1 MDTPELNDYRAH
13 LLDALDD
20 QPRRAAE
27 ERPVFLQVLV
37 NHERVGSINC
47 AEPNPAF
54 ACTTK
59 DRSIQHLEIRSESG
73 VLLGG
78 CVAPEAGQRNL
89 RLPVGKGSL
98 ILSVQNHFDGGSLQL
113 RYEGAPGWWSQVA
126 SAIGLP
132 AGAPSTAAPKVPVW
146 TMTTAFAQIVLAVGV
161 VALLAERVPNW
172 LGSEDRAHQL
182 EEELAARQSTQEQI
196 AQQIEV
202 DVRALVQQAYTAG
215 KNPAE
220 LFYTYAKM
228 RGYAPQAAPA
238 PQAAAQVQAF
248 AEAQRQTQSLA
259 PAGGPSND
267 GGMTLEAFAKMSEA
281 EMAAMPKAK
290 RDALMAKV
298 MGG

>member
-1 MDTPELNDYRAH
+1 MSEQLT
-13 LLDALDD
+13 
-20 QPRRAAE
+20 AE
-27 ERPVFLQVLV
+27 ETAAMEAMR
-37 NHERVGSINC
+37 
-47 AEPNPAF
+47 AEPAPVAEAEAPAVPV
-54 ACTTK
+54 AP
-59 DRSIQHLEIRSESG
+59 QEP
-73 VLLGG
+73 
-78 CVAPEAGQRNL
+78 APEAQSEAPEAPEATKPPPGMVPQQALHQERERRKEIERQFQETQRNL
-89 RLPVGKGSL
+89 AEMQAQIEAL
-98 ILSVQNHFDGGSLQL
+98 
-113 RYEGAPGWWSQVA
+113 
-126 SAIGLP
+126 
-132 AGAPSTAAPKVPVW
+132 TAPKEQPIVVPDPVLQPE
-146 TMTTAFAQIVLAVGV
+146 AFKQWQIDQIRAHAQK
-161 VALLAERVPNW
+161 LAEVEQRSQEAVQ
-172 LGSEDRAHQL
+172 ETQL
-182 EEELAARQSTQEQI
+182 MQRLNHDVAQFKATTPDYDNAFQHAVKGRQDELAFYGYSQEQI

>member
-1 MDTPELNDYRAH
+1 MSEQLT
-13 LLDALDD
+13 
-20 QPRRAAE
+20 AE
-27 ERPVFLQVLV
+27 ETAAMEAMR
-37 NHERVGSINC
+37 
-47 AEPNPAF
+47 AEPAPVADEPVADAQPA
-54 ACTTK
+54 
-59 DRSIQHLEIRSESG
+59 
-73 VLLGG
+73 
-78 CVAPEAGQRNL
+78 APEAAPEATEAPEATKPPPGMVPQQALHQERERRKEIERQFQETQRNL
-89 RLPVGKGSL
+89 AEMQAQIEAL
-98 ILSVQNHFDGGSLQL
+98 
-113 RYEGAPGWWSQVA
+113 
-126 SAIGLP
+126 
-132 AGAPSTAAPKVPVW
+132 TAPKEQPIVVPDPVLQPE
-146 TMTTAFAQIVLAVGV
+146 AFKQWQIDQIRAHAQK
-161 VALLAERVPNW
+161 LAEVEQRSQEAVQ
-172 LGSEDRAHQL
+172 ETQL
-182 EEELAARQSTQEQI
+182 MQRLNHDVAQFKATTPDYDNAFQHAVKGRQDELAFYGYSQEQI

>member
-1 MDTPELNDYRAH
+1 MSEQLT
-13 LLDALDD
+13 
-20 QPRRAAE
+20 AE
-27 ERPVFLQVLV
+27 ETAAMEAMR
-37 NHERVGSINC
+37 
-47 AEPNPAF
+47 AEPAPVADEPE
-54 ACTTK
+54 AAAPVTL
-59 DRSIQHLEIRSESG
+59 QEP
-73 VLLGG
+73 
-78 CVAPEAGQRNL
+78 APEAAPEATEAPEATKPPPGMVPQQALHQERERRKEIERQAQETQRTL
-89 RLPVGKGSL
+89 AE
-98 ILSVQNHFDGGSLQL
+98 LQAKFEAL
-113 RYEGAPGWWSQVA
+113 
-126 SAIGLP
+126 
-132 AGAPSTAAPKVPVW
+132 TAPKEQPIVVPDPVLQPE
-146 TMTTAFAQIVLAVGV
+146 AFKQWQIDQIRAHAQK
-161 VALLAERVPNW
+161 LAEVEQRSQEAVQ
-172 LGSEDRAHQL
+172 ETQL
-182 EEELAARQSTQEQI
+182 MQRLNHDVAQFKATTPDYDAAFQHAVKGRQDELAFYGYSQEQI

>member
-1 MDTPELNDYRAH
+1 MSEQLT
-13 LLDALDD
+13 
-20 QPRRAAE
+20 AE
-27 ERPVFLQVLV
+27 ETAAMEAMR
-37 NHERVGSINC
+37 
-47 AEPNPAF
+47 AEPAPVAEAEAPAVPV
-54 ACTTK
+54 AP
-59 DRSIQHLEIRSESG
+59 QEP
-73 VLLGG
+73 
-78 CVAPEAGQRNL
+78 APEAQSEAAEAPEATKPPPGMVPQQALHQERERRKEIERQFQETQR
-89 RLPVGKGSL
+89 
-98 ILSVQNHFDGGSLQL
+98 
-113 RYEGAPGWWSQVA
+113 
-126 SAIGLP
+126 
-132 AGAPSTAAPKVPVW
+132 T
-146 TMTTAFAQIVLAVGV
+146 
-161 VALLAERVPNW
+161 LAEMQARIEAMNAPPEQPIVVPDPVLQPEAFKQW
-172 LGSEDRAHQL
+172 QIDQIRAHAQKLAEVEQRSQEAVQETQL
-182 EEELAARQSTQEQI
+182 MQRLNHDVAQFKATTPDYDNAFQHAVKGRQDELAFYGYSQEQI